1 MALWRKIETRKAPSP
16 LLRLRLVRPRPAPLM
31 RQRPIPIRARL
42 LPNPKRLRHPPSLKP
57 HKQAF
62 PQMKTLPTR
71 YLMAMMLQ
79 LRLTQPCLQARRSIS
94 RTLRTRTIATLRSR
108 VLFPRAI
115 PCGQMS
121 MTKRTGRNTPS
132 PTPAR
137 GRMPGWPVPRT
148 RGRSPT
154 TPSWSG
160 SRKALPSPPTWPAST
175 LSAR

>member
-16 LLRLRLVRPRPAPLM
+16 LLRLRPVRPHPVPPTR
-31 RQRPIPIRARL
+31 RHPIPIRAKS
-42 LPNPKRLRHPPSLKP
+42 LPNPKRLRHSPSLKS

-71 YLMAMMLQ
+71 CLMAMMLQ
-79 LRLTQPCLQARRSIS
+79 PSLTQPCLQARRSIS
-94 RTLRTRTIATLRSR
+94 RTLRTRTIATPRSR
-108 VLFPRAI
+108 VPFPQVI

-121 MTKRTGRNTPS
+121 TTKRTRTNTPS

-148 RGRSPT
+148 RRRSPT
-154 TPSWSG
+154 TPSWSA
-160 SRKALPSPPTWPAST
+160 SRKALPSPPTWPANTS
-175 LSAR
+175 SAR